1 MAERRVGFYTLKEIN
16 VYPVSRVF
24 NVRWMH
30 IADERDPPAWG
41 RIPFPEDIVG
51 TVLVKDGVIQPN
63 TYQAMPAHRLVTAH
77 GIFQLP
83 ESLTKVLIDAAK
95 KRIK

>member
-1 MAERRVGFYTLKEIN
+1 MKEIN